1 MSNYINSILKTNF
14 EIHNRSTRFA
24 NLKFHCPV
32 LKKKTQ
38 LKEAGPLVCK
48 PLEIG
53 TKCLMDAKE
62 VKNAKS
68 FKKKLYTNLTAK
80 QKETGLVILNIF

>member
-1 MSNYINSILKTNF
+1 MG
-14 EIHNRSTRFA
+14 A
-24 NLKFHCPV
+24 
-32 LKKKTQ
+32 KK
-38 LKEAGPLVCK
+38 
-48 PLEIG
+48 
-53 TKCLMDAKE
+53 